1 MRHGGLKKH
10 FMEDSKKRSK
20 KKLTALLGFVI
31 VFGALVYF
39 GYNNFVKQDVVV
51 RIDSTGLNNK
61 LPTADAPKKLNKL
74 ELYMQ
79 AEKDS
84 AARQQQKDND
94 PNTKTF
100 QANVAREG
108 IATPTKGKSVSFGL
122 PKYEPK
128 IKPLIKEKKTQQED
142 EIDLKMRE
150 LNKILNANP
159 STETEQKI
167 VGSKNLLPLSGSG
180 VESRRQEYA
189 EPTRVD
195 PELEKLDGML
205 DKLMNIQHPS
215 AVKETTN
222 ETPIIKTPVT
232 NSNKVSSLNPNQTI
246 QAVVHNTQTI
256 SNGSTIKLRLLNDVL
271 VKDKRIA
278 KGSFLFGIAILSG
291 ERLEVQLTNINY
303 ANTVIPVSLS
313 VFDIDGIEGIYIP
326 GAVER
331 ESSKEGADQAIQSV
345 NLANFNPTVS
355 GQLTSAGIQ
364 ATKLLLSKK
373 VRMQRVTV
381 KAGHHILLQNTN

>member
-1 MRHGGLKKH
+1 
-10 FMEDSKKRSK
+10 MEIDNKRRRK
-20 KKLTALLGFVI
+20 KKFVALLGFII
-31 VFGALVYF
+31 VFGALIYF

-51 RIDSTGLNNK
+51 RKDSTGLNNK
-61 LPTADAPKKLNKL
+61 LPTAEAPKELNKL

-84 AARQQQKDND
+84 AARQQQKEND

-100 QANVAREG
+100 QTQVAKEG
-108 IATPTKGKSVSFGL
+108 IATTTKGKSVSFGL

-128 IKPLIKEKKTQQED
+128 IKPLIKEKKTLQED
-142 EIDLKMRE
+142 EIDQKMRE
-150 LNKILNANP
+150 LNKLLNTNSP
-159 STETEQKI
+159 NETETKI
-167 VGSKNLLPLSGSG
+167 SGSKNSPP
-180 VESRRQEYA
+180 VEPVPQMREGRG
-189 EPTRVD
+189 VD

-215 AVKETTN
+215 AAKETTS
-222 ETPIIKTPVT
+222 EYIAIKTPVV
-232 NSNKVSSLNPNQTI
+232 NANKVSTLNPNQTI
-246 QAVVHNTQTI
+246 QAIVHNTQTI
-256 SNGSTIKLRLLNDVL
+256 SNGSTIKLRLLTDIL
-271 VKDKRIA
+271 VKDNRIS

-331 ESSKEGADQAIQSV
+331 ETSKEGADQAIQSV
-345 NLANFNPTVS
+345 NLANFNPSVS

-364 ATKLLLSKK
+364 ATKSLLSKK

>member
-1 MRHGGLKKH
+1 
-10 FMEDSKKRSK
+10 MEDSKKRRK
-20 KKLTALLGFVI
+20 KKLTALLGFLI

-51 RIDSTGLNNK
+51 RKDSTGLNNK
-61 LPTADAPKKLNKL
+61 LPTAEAPKALNKL

-94 PNTKTF
+94 PNTKTV
-100 QANVAREG
+100 QTQVAREG
-108 IATPTKGKSVSFGL
+108 VAKPANHKATTFGL

-128 IKPLIKEKKTQQED
+128 IKPLIKEKKSRQED
-142 EIDLKMRE
+142 EIDQKMRE

-159 STETEQKI
+159 SSETEQKLS
-167 VGSKNLLPLSGSG
+167 GSKNSPPLRRSG
-180 VESRRQEYA
+180 VDTKRQEDA
-189 EPTRVD
+189 DPTPVD

-215 AVKETTN
+215 TAKENDHENATV
-222 ETPIIKTPVT
+222 KTPVV
-232 NSNKVSSLNPNQTI
+232 NANKVSSINPNQTI

-256 SNGSTIKLRLLNDVL
+256 SNGSTIKLRLLTDVL
-271 VKDKRIA
+271 VKENRIS

-303 ANTVIPVSLS
+303 LNTVIPVSLS

-331 ESSKEGADQAIQSV
+331 ETSKEGADQAIQSV
-345 NLANFNPTVS
+345 NMANFNPTVS

-364 ATKLLLSKK
+364 ATKSLLSKK
-373 VRMQRVTV
+373 VRMQRVIV